1 MHFDTVDGHH
11 PLGWFSAFRDEHDD
25 ERIVAPERLDDRV
38 TDGAAID
45 AGSDELHGDQ
55 LSPSDDA
62 RSRAGSATRA

>member
-11 PLGWFSAFRDEHDD
+11 PLGWFSAFRDEHDHR
-25 ERIVAPERLDDRV
+25 RIVALGRLDERV

-45 AGSDELHGDQ
+45 AGSDELHGDR

-62 RSRAGSATRA
+62 WS